1 MRVGLG
7 ASALKMDASPPL
19 VLNTLLPTGRF
30 AGRETFAQRVRDA
43 LAIAARDGWREI
55 VVCDPTFADW
65 PLGESA
71 VQASLQA
78 WAKQGRRFTMLA
90 IHYDEVRRRHARF
103 VTWRTTWSHL
113 LECRA
118 CPSASPQD
126 LPSALYS
133 PVWALQRLDV
143 ESSTGMCG
151 DEPQRRV
158 LLRQNL
164 DAWWGKSSPAFSAS
178 VLGL

>member
-1 MRVGLG
+1 
-7 ASALKMDASPPL
+7 MDAAPQ
-19 VLNTLLPTGRF
+19 VLAAGRF
-30 AGRETFAQRVRDA
+30 AGREAFAQQIRDA
-43 LAIAARDGWREI
+43 LACAARDGWREI
-55 VVCDPTFADW
+55 MVCDPTFADW

-78 WAKQGRRFTMLA
+78 WAQQGRRLRLLA
-90 IHYDEVRRRHARF
+90 IHYDEVHRRHARF

-113 LECRA
+113 VECRA
-118 CPSASPQD
+118 CRSASPQD

-133 PVWALQRLDV
+133 PAWVVQRLDV
-143 ESSTGMCG
+143 ENSTGMCG
-151 DEPQRRV
+151 GEAQRRV

-164 DAWWGKSSPAFSAS
+164 DEWWAKGSPAFSAT